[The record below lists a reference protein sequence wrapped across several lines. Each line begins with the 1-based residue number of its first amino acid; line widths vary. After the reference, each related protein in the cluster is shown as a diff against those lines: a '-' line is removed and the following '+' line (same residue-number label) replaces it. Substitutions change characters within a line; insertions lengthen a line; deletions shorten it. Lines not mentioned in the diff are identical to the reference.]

1 MTIANKVYDGN
12 AVSYTGKP
20 DVKDSE
26 GNTITDVTL
35 SFSYTGTLADGSEY
49 TDVTK
54 APSLAGSYTLTVTI
68 SESDKYTADAV
79 TCSFEITR
87 KAITI
92 TAPSLS
98 IYTGEAL
105 PALSSLKATV
115 DGLLSGDT
123 IQPQFKYGTD
133 NISTKEEGT
142 YDIIPF
148 DADAGNNYSIT
159 YVNGTLTIT
168 KAEVAHEG
176 ASKNKKLTWTIDE
189 SGKLTVKG
197 TGNYP
202 TMKWGE
208 DEEYDGEIV
217 PEWHQWA
224 ESITSAEISVSGITT
239 TENMFYDCC
248 NLKSIDLTNLNTS
261 KVTNMTWMF
270 YGCNALETLDLTNL
284 NTSKVTSMNS
294 MFADC
299 NALETLDVSGF
310 NTSKVKSMSFMFDS
324 CNALKTLDVSSFNT
338 GNVTDMIAMFRFCS
352 SLTDFD
358 LSSFNTS
365 KVKYMFEMF
374 MGCENLENLDLSSFN
389 TGNVIKMNE
398 MFDRCSSLISLDL
411 RNFNTG
417 KAIDMN
423 NMFSWC
429 ESLESLDISSFNTKN
444 VGDMSYMFSG
454 CYNLKH
460 LDLSSF
466 NTKNVWR
473 MDGMFYDCT
482 GLESLDL
489 SNFDTGEVRY
499 IDGMFWHCGS
509 LTSLDLS
516 SFDLKNLGNDDDGED
531 YEDYAQTYYY
541 GDDEGVFTGCN
552 NLSYIR
558 TPKNCPEEIKLPTGA
573 TGTDKWYQALDT
585 QCTTLPTNQSTSIE
599 LYRNGYPGDGTTKKA
614 AFISGISINNM
625 IYNGQ
630 SARFTGTAVVTDSG
644 KNKITDATLSYSY
657 IGTLA
662 DESDYKETAQA
673 PSNAGEYK
681 LIIKAESNDYSGQ
694 ASYIF
699 RID

>member
-1 MTIANKVYDGN
+1 MKRQKLLRKRVLALAISTAMVFAQADTYAVLAAGPENSGEAVEYDESRSVLNEDLETDEPGAGNGDGTDEATDGTNGETDGTDGATDSTNEATDGSDGTMDGSDGTTDGSGGTTDGSDGTTDGSDGTTDGSNGATDGSDGTTDGTDGTTDGSNGATDGSDGTTDGSDGGSEPNEGEDSGTKQAVTISPVTIADKTYDGN
-12 AVSYTGKP
+12 AVSYTGTLE
-20 DVKDSE
+20 VKDSDR
-26 GNTITDVTL
+26 NLITDVITNC
-35 SFSYTGTLADGSEY
+35 SYTGTLADGSEY

-54 APSLAGSYTLTVTI
+54 APSLAGNYTLTVTI
-68 SESDKYTADAV
+68 SESDKYTAEAV

-92 TAPSLS
+92 TTPSLS

-123 IQPQFKYGTD
+123 VLTQFKYGTD

-168 KAEVAHEG
+168 KAEVVHEG
-176 ASKNKKLTWTIDE
+176 AGKNNKLTWTIDE

-208 DEEYDGEIV
+208 DEEYDGDIV

-239 TENMFYDCC
+239 TENMFYECC

-324 CNALKTLDVSSFNT
+324 CNSLKTLDVSSFNT

-352 SLTDFD
+352 SLTDLD

-374 MGCENLENLDLSSFN
+374 MG
-389 TGNVIKMNE
+389 
-398 MFDRCSSLISLDL
+398 
-411 RNFNTG
+411 
-417 KAIDMN
+417 
-423 NMFSWC
+423 
-429 ESLESLDISSFNTKN
+429 
-444 VGDMSYMFSG
+444 
-454 CYNLKH
+454 
-460 LDLSSF
+460 
-466 NTKNVWR
+466 
-473 MDGMFYDCT
+473 
-482 GLESLDL
+482 
-489 SNFDTGEVRY
+489 
-499 IDGMFWHCGS
+499 
-509 LTSLDLS
+509 
-516 SFDLKNLGNDDDGED
+516 
-531 YEDYAQTYYY
+531 
-541 GDDEGVFTGCN
+541 
-552 NLSYIR
+552 
-558 TPKNCPEEIKLPTGA
+558 
-573 TGTDKWYQALDT
+573 
-585 QCTTLPTNQSTSIE
+585 
-599 LYRNGYPGDGTTKKA
+599 
-614 AFISGISINNM
+614 
-625 IYNGQ
+625 
-630 SARFTGTAVVTDSG
+630 
-644 KNKITDATLSYSY
+644 
-657 IGTLA
+657 
-662 DESDYKETAQA
+662 
-673 PSNAGEYK
+673 
-681 LIIKAESNDYSGQ
+681 
-694 ASYIF
+694 
-699 RID
+699 